1 MTPPL
6 PRRLAPV
13 DELVSADLFKNE
25 VRLWAE
31 RVGVE
36 ICEIRLRPMRRKWA
50 SASSRGRLTF
60 DTALLRQPPQ
70 ERAEV
75 IVHELVHLK
84 VPNHGPLFRNLVR
97 SHLSAPAT
105 EDGVAGA

>member
-1 MTPPL
+1 MMSPL
-6 PRRLAPV
+6 SRRLAPV
-13 DELVSADLFKNE
+13 DEMVSADLFKNE

-60 DTALLRQPPQ
+60 DTALLGQPADR
-70 ERAEV
+70 RAQV

-84 VPNHGPLFRNLVR
+84 VPNHGPLFRSLVR
-97 SHLSAPAT
+97 AHLDEPAN
-105 EDGVAGA
+105 GRRQ